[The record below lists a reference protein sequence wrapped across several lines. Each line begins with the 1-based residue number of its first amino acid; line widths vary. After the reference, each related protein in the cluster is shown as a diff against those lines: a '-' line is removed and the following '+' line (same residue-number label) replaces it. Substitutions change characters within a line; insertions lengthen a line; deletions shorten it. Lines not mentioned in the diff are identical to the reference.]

1 MVRLV
6 AVQLPLQHDAPAG
19 RLHPLGADERLSA
32 DRLADRRPAL
42 CRGSGVARG
51 PCFRDD
57 AARAPAINLR
67 IAMADKLEPKIV
79 LTDAPDP
86 ADTAVVQ
93 EGLRA
98 YNTSQAGYDD
108 YRPLAV
114 FVTDPVSGK
123 VLGGLYGGSYLGQL
137 RVDRFFL
144 PEDLRRDR
152 LGSRLLAMAEE
163 EGRRRGCT
171 RLALDTMEIQAPGV
185 YVKKGYEM
193 AARLHCEDGR

>member
-1 MVRLV
+1 MSESSDF
-6 AVQLPLQHDAPAG
+6 A
-19 RLHPLGADERLSA
+19 
-32 DRLADRRPAL
+32 
-42 CRGSGVARG
+42 
-51 PCFRDD
+51 
-57 AARAPAINLR
+57 
-67 IAMADKLEPKIV
+67 IV

-86 ADTAVVQ
+86 GDTAVVQ
-93 EGLRA
+93 QGLRA

-144 PEDLRRDR
+144 PEALRRDR
-152 LGSRLLAMAEE
+152 IGSRLLVLAEA

-171 RLALDTMEIQAPGV
+171 RVTLNTMEIQAP
-185 YVKKGYEM
+185 
-193 AARLHCEDGR
+193 